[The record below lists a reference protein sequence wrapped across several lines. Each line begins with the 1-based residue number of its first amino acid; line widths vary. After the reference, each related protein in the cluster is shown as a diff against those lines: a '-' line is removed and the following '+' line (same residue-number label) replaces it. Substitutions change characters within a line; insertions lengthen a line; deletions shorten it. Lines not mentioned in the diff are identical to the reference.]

1 LIFYGFYD
9 ILDIEFLNISGKSM
23 TTIIGIQGQDYALVC
38 SDSRISTMDEGGFTS
53 QITTLGSNSTK
64 IAENNKYLLGAAG
77 DMRAI
82 NILHHAFT
90 PPTLP
95 AGTTGKKLDNFITT
109 KFVPSLRECFEKQ
122 GYASPENESATH
134 IAQHES
140 TIMTVVAG
148 TIYVVDGDY
157 SWTSDIHGLYAMGTG
172 SSYALGAL
180 QVLCSSKVMTVAQA
194 KKVALKAIAVSAK
207 YDPYTGGPFHC
218 YVQEKF

>member
-1 LIFYGFYD
+1 
-9 ILDIEFLNISGKSM
+9 M
-23 TTIIGIQGQDYALVC
+23 TTIIGIQGPDYALVC